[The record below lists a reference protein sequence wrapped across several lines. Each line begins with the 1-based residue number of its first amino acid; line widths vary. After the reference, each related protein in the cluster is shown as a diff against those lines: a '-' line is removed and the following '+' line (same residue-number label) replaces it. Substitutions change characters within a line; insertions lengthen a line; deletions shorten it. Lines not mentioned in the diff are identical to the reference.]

1 MKLKINTINADLG
14 QKVAIITGTGGG
26 IGEATAE
33 LLLKKDYLVFG
44 YSRTNKINH
53 PNFTFTAIDLSDLAQ
68 VNNLVLPIIK
78 SDNVLLINN
87 AATIGSIVPFDKKET
102 SDIINEYHLN
112 LVSPTLLCSKFITNY
127 TEQEKL
133 LINIGSGAA
142 NSPITSWST
151 YCATK
156 AALDMLT
163 QVIAEE
169 NHKNLRV
176 FSVHPGIVDTNM
188 QKTIRSADENLFP
201 LLSKFTAYYSKNE
214 LETTTIAAQKI
225 YYIMQNSN
233 KFTKNILSIRDVNL
247 KSPIFPIFTVII
259 NLNHCISNIYTTL

>member
-1 MKLKINTINADLG
+1 MKLKINTIDADLG

-26 IGEATAE
+26 IGKATAE
-33 LLLKKDYLVFG
+33 LLLEKDYLVFG

-53 PNFTFTAIDLSDLAQ
+53 PNFTFTPIDLSDLAQ
-68 VNNLVLPIIK
+68 INDLALPII
-78 SDNVLLINN
+78 SSVNVLLINN
-87 AATIGSIVPFDKKET
+87 AATIGSIVPFDKKEN
-102 SDIINEYHLN
+102 SDIINEYNLN
-112 LVSPTLLCSKFITNY
+112 LVSPTILCRKFITNY
-127 TEQEKL
+127 TDQKKL

-142 NSPITSWST
+142 NSPIPSWST

-188 QKTIRSADENLFP
+188 QKTIRGTEEHLFP
-201 LLSKFTAYYSKNE
+201 LLSKFTAYHSKNE
-214 LETTTIAAQKI
+214 LETTTIAAQKF
-225 YYIMQNSN
+225 YYIIQNYNEFS
-233 KFTKNILSIRDVNL
+233 KNILSIRDVNL
-247 KSPIFPIFTVII
+247 
-259 NLNHCISNIYTTL
+259 N

>member
-1 MKLKINTINADLG
+1 MKFEINTLDADLG
-14 QKVAIITGTGGG
+14 QKVAIITGSGGG
-26 IGEATAE
+26 IGKATAE

-53 PNFTFTAIDLSDLAQ
+53 PNFTFTPIDLSDLAQ
-68 VNNLVLPIIK
+68 INDLALPII
-78 SDNVLLINN
+78 SSVNVLLINN
-87 AATIGSIVPFDKKET
+87 AATIGSIVPFDKKEN
-102 SDIINEYHLN
+102 SDIINEYNLN
-112 LVSPTLLCSKFITNY
+112 LVSPTILCRKFITNY
-127 TEQEKL
+127 TDQKKL

-142 NSPITSWST
+142 NSPIPSWST

-163 QVIAEE
+163 QVIAVE

-188 QKTIRSADENLFP
+188 QKTIRGTEEHLFP

-214 LETTTIAAQKI
+214 LETTTIAAQKL
-225 YYIMQNSN
+225 YYIIQNSN
-233 KFTKNILSIRDVNL
+233 EFTKNILSIRDVNL
-247 KSPIFPIFTVII
+247 K
-259 NLNHCISNIYTTL
+259 

>member
-1 MKLKINTINADLG
+1 MKFEINTIDADQV
-14 QKVAIITGTGGG
+14 QKVALITGTGGG
-26 IGEATAE
+26 IGKATAE
-33 LLLKKDYLVFG
+33 LLLKEGYLVFG

-53 PNFTFTAIDLSDLAQ
+53 PNFNFTVIDLSDIAQ
-68 VNNLVLPIIK
+68 VNELALPMIK

-102 SDIINEYHLN
+102 MDIINECNLN
-112 LVSPTLLCSKFITNY
+112 LVSPTILCRKFITTYSN
-127 TEQEKL
+127 QEKL

-142 NSPITSWST
+142 NSPIPSWST

-169 NHKNLRV
+169 NHKNLKV

-188 QKTIRSADENLFP
+188 QKTIRGTEKHLFP
-201 LLSKFTAYYSKNE
+201 LLSKFTAYHSKNE
-214 LETTTIAAQKI
+214 LETTTIAAQKL
-225 YYIMQNSN
+225 YYIIQNSN
-233 KFTKNILSIRDVNL
+233 EFTKNILSIRDVNL
-247 KSPIFPIFTVII
+247 K
-259 NLNHCISNIYTTL
+259 

>member
-1 MKLKINTINADLG
+1 MKLKINTIDADQG
-14 QKVAIITGTGGG
+14 QKVAIITGTGNG
-26 IGEATAE
+26 IGKATAE
-33 LLLKKDYLVFG
+33 LLLKKGYLVFG

-53 PNFTFTAIDLSDLAQ
+53 PNFTFTPIDLSDLGQ
-68 VNNLVLPIIK
+68 VNDLALPII
-78 SDNVLLINN
+78 SSNNVLLINN

-102 SDIINEYHLN
+102 SDIINEYNLN
-112 LVSPTLLCSKFITNY
+112 LVSPTILCRKFITTY
-127 TEQEKL
+127 TYQEKL

-142 NSPITSWST
+142 NSPIPSWST

-188 QKTIRSADENLFP
+188 QKTIRGTEEHLFP
-201 LLSKFTAYYSKNE
+201 LLSKFTAYHSKNE
-214 LETTTIAAQKI
+214 LETTTIAAQKLH
-225 YYIMQNSN
+225 YIIQNSN
-233 KFTKNILSIRDVNL
+233 EFIKNILSIRDVNL
-247 KSPIFPIFTVII
+247 K
-259 NLNHCISNIYTTL
+259 

>member
-1 MKLKINTINADLG
+1 LKLKINTIDADLG

-26 IGEATAE
+26 IGKATAE
-33 LLLKKDYLVFG
+33 LLLEKDYLVFG

-53 PNFTFTAIDLSDLAQ
+53 PNFTFTPIDLSDLAQ
-68 VNNLVLPIIK
+68 INDLALPII
-78 SDNVLLINN
+78 SSVNVLLINN
-87 AATIGSIVPFDKKET
+87 AATIGSIVPFDKKEN
-102 SDIINEYHLN
+102 SDIINEYNLN
-112 LVSPTLLCSKFITNY
+112 LVSPTILCRKFITNY
-127 TEQEKL
+127 TDQKKL

-142 NSPITSWST
+142 NSPIPSWST

-188 QKTIRSADENLFP
+188 QKTIRGTEEHLFP
-201 LLSKFTAYYSKNE
+201 LLSKFTAYYFKNE
-214 LETTTIAAQKI
+214 LETTTIAAQKL
-225 YYIMQNSN
+225 YYIIQNSN
-233 KFTKNILSIRDVNL
+233 EFIKNILSIRDVNL
-247 KSPIFPIFTVII
+247 K
-259 NLNHCISNIYTTL
+259 

>member
-1 MKLKINTINADLG
+1 MPSAQA
-14 QKVAIITGTGGG
+14 QKVGLITGTGGG
-26 IGEATAE
+26 IGKATAE

-53 PNFTFTAIDLSDLAQ
+53 PNFTFTTIDLSDLGQ
-68 VNNLVLPIIK
+68 VNDLALPIIN

-102 SDIINEYHLN
+102 SDIINEYNLN
-112 LVSPTLLCSKFITNY
+112 LVSPTILCRKFITTY
-127 TEQEKL
+127 PDQEKL

-142 NSPITSWST
+142 NSPISSWST

-163 QVIAEE
+163 KVIAEE
-169 NHKNLRV
+169 NHKNLSV

-188 QKTIRSADENLFP
+188 QKTIRGTDEYLFP
-201 LLSKFTAYYSKNE
+201 LLSKFTAYHNNNE
-214 LETTTIAAQKI
+214 LETTTITAQKL
-225 YYIMQNSN
+225 YYIIQNSN
-233 KFTKNILSIRDVNL
+233 EFTKNILSIRDVNF
-247 KSPIFPIFTVII
+247 K
-259 NLNHCISNIYTTL
+259 

>member
-1 MKLKINTINADLG
+1 MKLKINTIDADLG

-26 IGEATAE
+26 IGKATAE

-53 PNFTFTAIDLSDLAQ
+53 PNFTFTPIDLSDLAQ
-68 VNNLVLPIIK
+68 INDLALPII
-78 SDNVLLINN
+78 SSVNVLLINN
-87 AATIGSIVPFDKKET
+87 AATIGSIVPFDKKEN
-102 SDIINEYHLN
+102 SDIINEYNLN
-112 LVSPTLLCSKFITNY
+112 LVSPTILCKKFITTY
-127 TEQEKL
+127 PDQEKL

-142 NSPITSWST
+142 NSPIPSWST

-169 NHKNLRV
+169 NHKNLKV

-188 QKTIRSADENLFP
+188 QKTIRGTEEHLFT
-201 LLSKFTAYYSKNE
+201 LLSKFTAYHSNNE
-214 LETTTIAAQKI
+214 LETTTIAAQKL
-225 YYIMQNSN
+225 YYIIQNSN
-233 KFTKNILSIRDVNL
+233 EFIKNILSIRDVNL
-247 KSPIFPIFTVII
+247 K
-259 NLNHCISNIYTTL
+259 

>member
-1 MKLKINTINADLG
+1 MCIRDR
-14 QKVAIITGTGGG
+14 
-26 IGEATAE
+26 ATAE
-33 LLLKKDYLVFG
+33 LLLKEGYLVFG

-53 PNFTFTAIDLSDLAQ
+53 PNFNFTVIDLSDIAQ
-68 VNNLVLPIIK
+68 VNDLSLPIIK

-102 SDIINEYHLN
+102 SDIINEYNLN
-112 LVSPTLLCSKFITNY
+112 LVSPTILCRKFITTY
-127 TEQEKL
+127 PDKEKL

-142 NSPITSWST
+142 NSPIPSWST

-169 NHKNLRV
+169 NHKNLKV

-188 QKTIRSADENLFP
+188 QKTIRCTEEHLFP
-201 LLSKFTAYYSKNE
+201 LL
-214 LETTTIAAQKI
+214 
-225 YYIMQNSN
+225 
-233 KFTKNILSIRDVNL
+233 
-247 KSPIFPIFTVII
+247 PIIPKM
-259 NLNHCISNIYTTL
+259 S